1 MSLTDIT
8 TVPPMSVA
16 VVKYDRGMTRWQPDA
31 RGRLEQA
38 AMELYLERGFGQTT
52 VAQIAE
58 RAGVTER
65 TFFRY
70 FADKREML
78 FGGSGQLQQLMVD
91 AVAAA
96 PTTATPLEA
105 VGAALEAVGDVFVDL
120 DHSRTRQ
127 IVIDSDASL
136 QERELIKRER
146 LATALTAVLRARG
159 IDEPG
164 ASLTARAGIG
174 VFHVAFVTWI
184 AAGNTRSYAE
194 IARELLDQLR
204 AVTRPH

>member
-1 MSLTDIT
+1 MSG
-8 TVPPMSVA
+8 TVI
-16 VVKYDRGMTRWQPDA
+16 KYHEPMTRWQPDA

-78 FGGSGQLQQLMVD
+78 FAGSEHLKQLMVD
-91 AVAAA
+91 AVAGAPPAA
-96 PTTATPLEA
+96 TSLEA
-105 VGAALEAVGDVFVDL
+105 VGAALDAVGTVFVDL

-127 IVIDSDASL
+127 IVIDSDSSL
-136 QERELIKRER
+136 QERELIKRDR
-146 LATALTAVLRARG
+146 LATAIAEALRARG
-159 IDEPG
+159 IGEPA
-164 ASLTARAGIG
+164 ASLAAQAGIG
-174 VFHVAFVTWI
+174 VFHIAFVTWI
-184 AAGNTRSYAE
+184 APGNARSYAD
-194 IARELLDQLR
+194 IARELLVELR
-204 AVTRPH
+204 DVSRPR

>member
-1 MSLTDIT
+1 
-8 TVPPMSVA
+8 
-16 VVKYDRGMTRWQPDA
+16 MTRWQPGA
-31 RGRLEQA
+31 RGRLAQA

-78 FGGSGQLQQLMVD
+78 FDGSAHLQQLMVD
-91 AVAAA
+91 AVADA
-96 PTTATPLEA
+96 PAGAGPLDA
-105 VGAALEAVGDVFVDL
+105 VGAALDAVGSVFADL

-127 IVIDSDASL
+127 RVIDSDASL

-146 LATALTAVLRARG
+146 LAIAITEALRVRG
-159 IDEPG
+159 VGE
-164 ASLTARAGIG
+164 AAAALSVYAGIG
-174 VFHVAFVTWI
+174 VFHVAFATWI
-184 AAGNTRSYAE
+184 ADGNTRSYAE
-194 IARELLDQLR
+194 IARELLAELR
-204 AVTRPH
+204 DVTRPTSGAPDKPKTERSTA

>member
-1 MSLTDIT
+1 
-8 TVPPMSVA
+8 MSVA
-16 VVKYDRGMTRWQPDA
+16 VIKYDRGMTRWQPDA

-146 LATALTAVLRARG
+146 LATALTTALRARG
-159 IDEPG
+159 IDEPA

-194 IARELLDQLR
+194 IARELLDELR

>member
-1 MSLTDIT
+1 MSS
-8 TVPPMSVA
+8 TVI
-16 VVKYDRGMTRWQPDA
+16 KYHEPMTRWQPDA

-78 FGGSGQLQQLMVD
+78 FAGSEHLKQLMVD
-91 AVAAA
+91 AVAGA
-96 PTTATPLEA
+96 PPAATPLEA
-105 VGAALEAVGDVFVDL
+105 VGAALDAVGTVFVDL

-127 IVIDSDASL
+127 TVIDSDSSL
-136 QERELIKRER
+136 QERELIKRDR
-146 LATALTAVLRARG
+146 LATAIAEALRARG
-159 IDEPG
+159 IGEPT
-164 ASLTARAGIG
+164 ASLAGQAGIG
-174 VFHVAFVTWI
+174 VCHVAFVSWI
-184 AAGNTRSYAE
+184 APGNARSYAD
-194 IARELLDQLR
+194 IARELLVELR
-204 AVTRPH
+204 DVSRPR

>member
-1 MSLTDIT
+1 MSS
-8 TVPPMSVA
+8 TVIN
-16 VVKYDRGMTRWQPDA
+16 YHRGVTRWQPGA

-38 AMELYLERGFGQTT
+38 PMELYLERGFGQTT

-78 FGGSGQLQQLMVD
+78 FDGSGRLQQLMVD

-96 PTTATPLEA
+96 PATATPLEA
-105 VGAALEAVGDVFVDL
+105 VGAALEAVGAVFVDL
-120 DHSRTRQ
+120 DYSRTRQ
-127 IVIDSDASL
+127 FVIASDASL

-146 LATALTAVLRARG
+146 LAAAVAGALRARG
-159 IDEPG
+159 IGEPT
-164 ASLTARAGIG
+164 ASLTAHAGIG
-174 VFHVAFVTWI
+174 VFHVAFAAWI
-184 AAGNTRSYAE
+184 APGNTRSYAV
-194 IARELLDQLR
+194 IARELLIELR
-204 AVTRPH
+204 AIARER